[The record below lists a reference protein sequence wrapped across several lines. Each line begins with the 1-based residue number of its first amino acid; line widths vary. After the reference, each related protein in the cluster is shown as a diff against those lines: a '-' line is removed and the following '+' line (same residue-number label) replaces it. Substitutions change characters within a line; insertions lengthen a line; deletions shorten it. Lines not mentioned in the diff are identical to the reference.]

1 MSECACERVSVCVG
15 ACVCTRVWQAACLT
29 SQIMDIIHTV
39 SAWPGGRGELRGAEE
54 ERRRNEGGGWRE
66 VTERRGEPLL
76 QHTSVPILPLDQ
88 EHNDQYKSKSLEWF
102 F

>member
-1 MSECACERVSVCVG
+1 M
-15 ACVCTRVWQAACLT
+15 CTRVWQAACLT

-39 SAWPGGRGELRGAEE
+39 SACPGGRGERSGAEE
-54 ERRRNEGGGWRE
+54 EHRKEERGRRE

-76 QHTSVPILPLDQ
+76 QQTSVPILPLDQ
-88 EHNDQYKSKSLEWF
+88 EHDDQYKSKSLEWF